1 MSKITFNIDPEIKK
15 ELLEAFEQ
23 CGEDIDSWFMDGVND
38 FLEIY
43 RSGINPFEEV
53 HNLDTDIH
61 NLDAL
66 KDLQE
71 SNIKFRQIAIQGK
84 PDMSEEEIQKLL
96 IESIQEGFA
105 KHGINIG
112 CFDPNGIDKKKLN

>member
-15 ELLEAFEQ
+15 ELLDALEQ
-23 CGEDIDSWFMDGVND
+23 CGEDPDSWFMDGVND

-43 RSGINPFEEV
+43 RNGINPFEEV
-53 HNLDTDIH
+53 HNMDAIKDL
-61 NLDAL
+61 AL
-66 KDLQE
+66 KDLQN
-71 SNIKFRQIAIQGK
+71 SNVKFRQIAIQGK

-105 KHGINIG
+105 RHGINIG

>member
-1 MSKITFNIDPEIKK
+1 MSKITFNIDPELKK
-15 ELLEAFEQ
+15 EFLEALEQ
-23 CGEDIDSWFMDGVND
+23 CGEEPDTWFMDGVND
-38 FLEIY
+38 FLAIY
-43 RSGINPFEEV
+43 RTGINPFEE
-53 HNLDTDIH
+53 IH
-61 NLDAL
+61 NMDAINEL
-66 KDLQE
+66 ANKDIADPK
-71 SNIKFRQIAIQGK
+71 IKFRQIAIQGK

>member
-1 MSKITFNIDPEIKK
+1 MSKITFNIDPEIKN
-15 ELLEAFEQ
+15 ELLEAIEQ

-53 HNLDTDIH
+53 Q

-71 SNIKFRQIAIQGK
+71 SNIKFKQIAIQGK
-84 PDMSEEEIQKLL
+84 TDMSEEEIQKLL
-96 IESIQEGFA
+96 MESIQEGFA
-105 KHGINIG
+105 KRGINIG
-112 CFDPNGIDKKKLN
+112 CFDPSGIDKKKLN